1 MSRRSVDSP
10 GGNWV
15 LLISRRSRSRGF
27 LHVLPLAGVVTA
39 LAGIL
44 TRNESLVAPAE
55 GGGTQ
60 PGRADP
66 EAGEEGGGAAPL
78 SEEVGHTGPV
88 LRLGEPGSHSQEQRG
103 RLGAAVLLC
112 PRPGAAPAE
121 IWSLVAGRGE
131 TGGLVRKR
139 GFTRTWGPT
148 WPWFCGVRSQMGVKE

>member
-55 GGGTQ
+55 GGGLSRAVQ
-60 PGRADP
+60 IQRPGRK
-66 EAGEEGGGAAPL
+66 AGA
-78 SEEVGHTGPV
+78 
-88 LRLGEPGSHSQEQRG
+88 
-103 RLGAAVLLC
+103 LL
-112 PRPGAAPAE
+112 
-121 IWSLVAGRGE
+121 L
-131 TGGLVRKR
+131 
-139 GFTRTWGPT
+139 
-148 WPWFCGVRSQMGVKE
+148 

>member
-55 GGGTQ
+55 GGG
-60 PGRADP
+60 DS
-66 EAGEEGGGAAPL
+66 AGPCR
-78 SEEVGHTGPV
+78 S
-88 LRLGEPGSHSQEQRG
+88 RG
-103 RLGAAVLLC
+103 RG
-112 PRPGAAPAE
+112 
-121 IWSLVAGRGE
+121 GR
-131 TGGLVRKR
+131 R
-139 GFTRTWGPT
+139 GR
-148 WPWFCGVRSQMGVKE
+148 CSSK